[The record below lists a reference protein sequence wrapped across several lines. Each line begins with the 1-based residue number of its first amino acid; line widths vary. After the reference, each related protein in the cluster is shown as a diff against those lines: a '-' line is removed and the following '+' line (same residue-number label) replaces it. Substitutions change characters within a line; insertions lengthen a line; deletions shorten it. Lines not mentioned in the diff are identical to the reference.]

1 MVPNYSDA
9 KTSTR
14 CILRNLLS
22 HILICLIYFFA
33 VIKNNSSYFK
43 PLPLQKK
50 KEKKEKIKLKSN
62 KPVPCICNKTFIS
75 DKKNIVLSSSSFIE
89 LYFQHFMTYLYM
101 YMYYVLKPFI
111 STLYNNQQH
120 IMYGLYASVKIVM
133 CMKLCIDSILWDW
146 NYWKISDTEYFKKQ
160 MICNY
165 CLNSIFA
172 L

>member
-14 CILRNLLS
+14 CKLRNLLS
-22 HILICLIYFFA
+22 HILICLIYYFV
-33 VIKNNSSYFK
+33 VIKIIAHTST
-43 PLPLQKK
+43 PPPPPKK
-50 KEKKEKIKLKSN
+50 RKEKKLIKSN
-62 KPVPCICNKTFIS
+62 KLVPCTCNKTFIS

-120 IMYGLYASVKIVM
+120 IMYGCTMLVLK
-133 CMKLCIDSILWDW
+133 
-146 NYWKISDTEYFKKQ
+146 
-160 MICNY
+160 
-165 CLNSIFA
+165 
-172 L
+172 